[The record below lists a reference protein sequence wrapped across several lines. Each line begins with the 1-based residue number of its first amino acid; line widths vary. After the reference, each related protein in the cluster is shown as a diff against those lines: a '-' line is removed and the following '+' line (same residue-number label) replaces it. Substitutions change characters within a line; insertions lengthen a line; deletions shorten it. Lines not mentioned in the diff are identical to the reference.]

1 MAENRITYKVT
12 LTREERDDLT
22 AIINKGTHSSQRYRS
37 AYILLNADRGE
48 FADRVTNE
56 EMAKVLKV
64 GMRTIDRIKKRF
76 VEEGLEAALERK
88 ESERKYE
95 RKADGDVEAHL
106 IALSCGKP
114 PKGFARWSLRLLADK
129 MVELNYVENI
139 SHETVRTVLKKRFK
153 TLESKRVGNTSR
165 Q

>member
-1 MAENRITYKVT
+1 MAKNKITYKVT
-12 LTREERDDLT
+12 LTKEEREELMT
-22 AIINKGTHSSQRYRS
+22 IINKGIHPSQRFRS

-48 FADRVTNE
+48 YSERVTNE
-56 EMAKVLKV
+56 EMAKVLKI
-64 GMRTIDRIKKRF
+64 GMRTIDRVKKRF
-76 VEEGLEAALERK
+76 VEDGFDAALERK
-88 ESERKYE
+88 ESERKYD

-114 PKGFARWSLRLLADK
+114 PKGYGRWSLRLLADK
-129 MVELNYVENI
+129 MVELNYIESI

-153 TLESKRVGNTSR
+153 TLEGKRVGNTAR